1 MQQPRKHHF
10 VQAAHIRLF
19 TQGNGIVN
27 VYSKDGKK
35 FKMTPEGLFKKKYLN
50 SYRSETGI
58 NSDFEEFV
66 TEIENRTFPAVDR
79 IARVGSMAAD
89 DLLFVTAYLALS
101 RIRNPSIQTG
111 VINWHRNVVRSS
123 IGIIEKLEKLP
134 SVDFIG
140 DGKERGVSELI
151 ENGLLG
157 IEINNSI
164 YLDKIFDLTRIT
176 HNLLLNGFGW
186 GLVFSPS
193 NNVAVSDHPLTICHP
208 GVDFGV
214 YGIPPGGEKC
224 EVAFPICRNTY
235 LLGIW
240 GHDFN
245 DIASES
251 VVRELNMRQAIFA
264 SRHVASSS
272 ASSDLEDM
280 TREFREWSYR
290 TRADT
295 IPYPNG
301 AFQII
306 RSGVFLNSD
315 AAGTKQD
322 SPMLRTRS
330 AASIDKDLVVR
341 AL

>member
-1 MQQPRKHHF
+1 MPQPRKHHF

-19 TQGNGIVN
+19 TQGNGTVS

-35 FKMTPEGLFKKKYLN
+35 FQMTPEGLFKKRDLN
-50 SYRSETGI
+50 SYRSEAGL

-66 TEIENRTFPAVDR
+66 TEIENRTFPAVAR
-79 IARVGSMAAD
+79 IAGSGSIAAD
-89 DLLFVTAYLALS
+89 DLVPVTAYLALS
-101 RIRNPSIQTG
+101 RIRNPSIQAG
-111 VINWHRNVVRSS
+111 VINWHRNVVKSS
-123 IGIIEKLEKLP
+123 IKIIEKGEKLRP
-134 SVDFIG
+134 IDFMG
-140 DGKERGVSELI
+140 DGKERSVSELI
-151 ENGLLG
+151 EDGLLD
-157 IEINNSI
+157 IEINNSV
-164 YLDKIFDLTRIT
+164 YLSKILKLTRIT
-176 HNLLLNGFGW
+176 HALLLNGFGW
-186 GLVFSPS
+186 GLVFSPN
-193 NNVAVSDHPLTICHP
+193 NNVAISDHPLTVCHP

-214 YGIPPGGEKC
+214 YGIPPGGDKC

-240 GHDFN
+240 GHGFS

-251 VVRELNMRQAIFA
+251 IVRELNIRQSIFA
-264 SRHVASSS
+264 SRHLASSS

-295 IPYPNG
+295 IPHPNG

-315 AAGTKQD
+315 TAATKQQ

-330 AASIDKDLVVR
+330 AASIDKNLVVR